1 MKIIN
6 TIKNNVILGVSKIE
20 IKDQISGLN
29 HVYINIIDYKGQ
41 SISLGKIPE
50 SVKIRVQPL
59 GSDVNGF
66 FEQDG
71 RVDNCHRNVLHQHS
85 EGSVYPVNTNTLSGA
100 LSMILG
106 NQDGWSL
113 GSNNSS

>member
-1 MKIIN
+1 MNIDIIN
-6 TIKNNVILGVSKIE
+6 KILDSVRAGFSQIE
-20 IKDQISGLN
+20 LKDHISELDY
-29 HVYINIIDYKGQ
+29 VYINVTNFNEEP
-41 SISLGKIPE
+41 ISLGMIPNNL
-50 SVKIRVQPL
+50 KIRVQPL

-71 RVDNCHRNVLHQHS
+71 RIDNCHRTVLHQHS
-85 EGSVYPVNTNTLSGA
+85 MGSVYPVNTNTLSGA

-113 GSNNSS
+113 RNLS